1 MAKKDPFP
9 NEWEEVN
16 NLNDNDI
23 ETATAEE
30 VMEDVMTWHL
40 PQPYCAVI
48 RVYDRK
54 QNKLREYAYK
64 LESKAHQRIKDAA
77 FSDDEVTILTNALIG
92 TINYLP
98 E

>member
-16 NLNDNDI
+16 NLNDDDI
-23 ETATAEE
+23 ETATVEE
-30 VMEDVMTWHL
+30 VMEEVMAWHL

-54 QNKLREYAYK
+54 QNKLKEYAYK
-64 LESKAHQRIKDAA
+64 LESKAHDRIRDSAL
-77 FSDDEVTILTNALIG
+77 SDDEVTILTNALIG

>member
-16 NLNDNDI
+16 NLDDDDI
-23 ETATAEE
+23 ETSTIEEILEE
-30 VMEDVMTWHL
+30 VMVWHL
-40 PQPYCAVI
+40 PQPYCAVV

-54 QNKLREYAYK
+54 QNKLKEYAYK
-64 LESKAHQRIKDAA
+64 LESKAHNRIRESAL
-77 FSDDEVTILTNALIG
+77 SDDEVTILTNSIIG

>member
-9 NEWEEVN
+9 NEWEEGN
-16 NLNDNDI
+16 NLDDDDI
-23 ETATAEE
+23 ETSTIEEIMEE
-30 VMEDVMTWHL
+30 VMAWHL
-40 PQPYCAVI
+40 PEPYCAVV

-54 QNKLREYAYK
+54 QNKLKEYAYK
-64 LESKAHQRIKDAA
+64 LESKAHNRIRESAL
-77 FSDDEVTILTNALIG
+77 SDDEVTILTNSIIG

>member
-16 NLNDNDI
+16 NLSDDDI
-23 ETATAEE
+23 ETATIEE
-30 VMEDVMTWHL
+30 VMEEVMAWHL
-40 PQPYCAVI
+40 PEPYCAVV

-54 QNKLREYAYK
+54 QNKLKEYAYK
-64 LESKAHQRIKDAA
+64 LESKAHNRIRDHAL
-77 FSDDEVTILTNALIG
+77 SDDEVTILTNSITG

>member
-16 NLNDNDI
+16 NLDDDDI
-23 ETATAEE
+23 EPATVEE

-54 QNKLREYAYK
+54 QNKLKEYAYK
-64 LESKAHQRIKDAA
+64 LESKAQQRIKDAA
-77 FSDDEVTILTNALIG
+77 FSDDEVTILTNAIIG
-92 TINYLP
+92 TVNYLP

>member
-16 NLNDNDI
+16 NLDDDDI
-23 ETATAEE
+23 ETSTIEEIMEE
-30 VMEDVMTWHL
+30 VMAWHL
-40 PQPYCAVI
+40 PEPYCAVV

-54 QNKLREYAYK
+54 QNKLKEYAYK
-64 LESKAHQRIKDAA
+64 LESKANNRIRESAL
-77 FSDDEVTILTNALIG
+77 SDDEVTILTNSIIG

>member
-9 NEWEEVN
+9 NEWEEVQ

-23 ETATAEE
+23 ETASIEE

-40 PQPYCAVI
+40 PEPYCAVV

-54 QNKLREYAYK
+54 QNKLKEYAYK
-64 LESKAHQRIKDAA
+64 LESKANNRIRDHAL
-77 FSDDEVTILTNALIG
+77 SDDEVTILTNNLIG

-98 E
+98 D

>member
-16 NLNDNDI
+16 NLDDDDI
-23 ETATAEE
+23 ETSTIEEIMEE
-30 VMEDVMTWHL
+30 VMAWHL
-40 PQPYCAVI
+40 PEPYCAVV

-54 QNKLREYAYK
+54 QNKLKEYAYK
-64 LESKAHQRIKDAA
+64 LESKATNRIRESAL
-77 FSDDEVTILTNALIG
+77 SDDEVTILTNSIIG

>member
-16 NLNDNDI
+16 NLKDDDI
-23 ETATAEE
+23 ETATDEE
-30 VMEDVMTWHL
+30 VMEEVMAWHL

-54 QNKLREYAYK
+54 QNKLKEYAYK
-64 LESKAHQRIKDAA
+64 LESKAHDRIRDSAL
-77 FSDDEVTILTNALIG
+77 SDDEVTILTNSLIG

>member
-23 ETATAEE
+23 ETATVEE
-30 VMEDVMTWHL
+30 VMEEVMAWYL
-40 PQPYCAVI
+40 PEPYCAVV

-54 QNKLREYAYK
+54 QNKLKEYAYK
-64 LESKAHQRIKDAA
+64 LPSKANDRIREHAL
-77 FSDDEVTILTNALIG
+77 SDDEVTILTNSLIG
-92 TINYLP
+92 TINYLS

>member
-16 NLNDNDI
+16 NLDDDDI
-23 ETATAEE
+23 ETSTIEEIMEE
-30 VMEDVMTWHL
+30 VMAWHL
-40 PQPYCAVI
+40 PQPYCAVV

-54 QNKLREYAYK
+54 QNKLKEYAYK
-64 LESKAHQRIKDAA
+64 LESKAHNRIRESAL
-77 FSDDEVTILTNALIG
+77 SDDEVTILTNSIIG
-92 TINYLP
+92 TTNYLP

>member
-16 NLNDNDI
+16 NLDDDDI
-23 ETATAEE
+23 ETSTIEEIMEE
-30 VMEDVMTWHL
+30 VMAWHL
-40 PQPYCAVI
+40 PEPYCAVV

-54 QNKLREYAYK
+54 QNKLKEYAYK
-64 LESKAHQRIKDAA
+64 LESKAHNRIRESAL
-77 FSDDEVTILTNALIG
+77 SDDEVTILTDSVIG

>member
-16 NLNDNDI
+16 NLNDDDI

-30 VMEDVMTWHL
+30 VMEDVMQWYL
-40 PQPYCAVI
+40 PDPYCAVI

-64 LESKAHQRIKDAA
+64 MESKAHQRIKDAA